1 MRTTT
6 RLCLKKQPLV
16 DDASHALASWLTVER
31 ATTMTTL
38 DTRTTRSPE
47 PEIVDTPVTGFR
59 AAPRA
64 LEDVRLDRVSSTEW
78 RVSDRRFLT
87 ETGRA
92 VIGVVDRVGP
102 AYRVTVLNSP
112 DHTEFYGSLAA
123 ARNAFVGRD

>member
-1 MRTTT
+1 
-6 RLCLKKQPLV
+6 
-16 DDASHALASWLTVER
+16 
-31 ATTMTTL
+31 MTTI
-38 DTRTTRSPE
+38 DSRSAARPDND
-47 PEIVDTPVTGFR
+47 PPVTGFR

-92 VIGVVDRVGP
+92 IVGVIDRVGP
-102 AYRVTVLNSP
+102 AYRVTSLKDP

-123 ARNAFVGRD
+123 ARGAFVERT